1 MKVTINKTAKSF
13 KEALGFD
20 GDELAKKGVEL
31 CNKILKES
39 IEAEEGRE
47 AKYTRLDTAQEIQD
61 NFSDSE
67 ILALAVESL
76 EAKVKEASRESMEK
90 LLLEELIKKKISE
103 AEEKEE
109 IGE

>member
-20 GDELAKKGVEL
+20 GDELAKKGAEL
-31 CNKILKES
+31 CNKILEES

-47 AKYTRLDTAQEIQD
+47 SKFTRLDVAQEIQD

-67 ILALAVESL
+67 ILTLAVESL
-76 EAKVKEASRESMEK
+76 EAKIKEASIESMEK
-90 LLLEELIKKKISE
+90 LVLERLIEKISE

>member
-20 GDELAKKGVEL
+20 SDELAKKGAEL
-31 CNKILKES
+31 CNKILEES
-39 IEAEEGRE
+39 IEAKEGRE
-47 AKYTRLDTAQEIQD
+47 SKFTRLDVAQEIQD

-67 ILALAVESL
+67 ILTLAVESL
-76 EAKVKEASRESMEK
+76 EAKIKEASIESMEK
-90 LLLEELIKKKISE
+90 LVLERLIEKISE

>member
-1 MKVTINKTAKSF
+1 MKVPINKTAESF

-20 GDELAKKGVEL
+20 GDKLAEKASEL
-31 CNKILKES
+31 CNKILEES

-47 AKYTRLDTAQEIQD
+47 AKYTRLDVAQEIQD
-61 NFSDSE
+61 NFSDNE
-67 ILALAVESL
+67 ILALVVESL
-76 EAKVKEASRESMEK
+76 EAKVKQASRESMEE
-90 LLLEELIKKKISE
+90 LMLERLIKKISE